1 MNRGRILAIA
11 AISIA
16 LIAIGVYVAVAVDV
30 SGILPRPGAQR
41 AELVD
46 QLFRVML
53 GVSAVIFLVVE
64 GGLVYAV
71 LRFRRQPG
79 DQEDGPP
86 IHGNTALEIV
96 WTLIPVVIVVSISL
110 YSYQV
115 LTKSELPGENPLVI
129 EVVGRQFSWQFTYP
143 ESGVTS
149 SVLHLPLNREAHLQI
164 TSEDVIHS
172 FYVPQFR
179 VKRDATPGRIS
190 DLTLRPVRTGTYQ
203 VQCAELCGPGHAGMV
218 TDAIVETPEEFE
230 SWLSSQRA
238 TAEQPLD
245 SVDGQRALFVAQG
258 CGACHTL
265 ADAGAEGQ
273 VGPDLDGI
281 GERAGE
287 RVPGMDAPAYI
298 RQSILDP
305 NANVVEGFPEGVM
318 PQDFAERLSDEEI
331 NALVQYLLKR

>member
-1 MNRGRILAIA
+1 LNRGRILAIA

-16 LIAIGVYVAVAVDV
+16 LIAVGVYVAVAVDV

-53 GVSAVIFLVVE
+53 GVSAVIFLIVE

-143 ESGVTS
+143 DAGVTAA
-149 SVLHLPLNREAHLQI
+149 VLHLPLNREAHLQI

-179 VKRDATPGRIS
+179 VKRDATPGRVS

-203 VQCAELCGPGHAGMV
+203 VQCAELCGPGHASMV

-230 SWLSSQRA
+230 SWLSSQQA
-238 TAEQPLD
+238 AAELPLD
-245 SVDGQRALFVAQG
+245 SVEGQRGLFLAQG

-265 ADAGAEGQ
+265 TDAGAEGQ
-273 VGPDLDGI
+273 VGPDLDGV
-281 GERAGE
+281 GQRAGE
-287 RVPGMDAPAYI
+287 RLPGLDAQAYI

-305 NANVVEGFPEGVM
+305 NAYVVEGFPEGVM
-318 PQDFAERLSDEEI
+318 PQNFGEKLSNDEI
-331 NALVQYLLKR
+331 NALVQFLLKQ

>member
-11 AISIA
+11 TVSIA
-16 LIAIGVYVAVAVDV
+16 LIAIGFFVATAVDV
-30 SGILPRPGAQR
+30 SGLLPRPGAQR

-46 QLFRVML
+46 ELFRVML
-53 GVSAVIFLVVE
+53 GISAVIFLIVE

-96 WTLIPVVIVVSISL
+96 WTLIPVIIVVGISL

-115 LTKSELPGENPLVI
+115 LTDAEATGENALVV
-129 EVVGRQFSWQFTYP
+129 EVVGRQFSWEFTYP
-143 ESGVTS
+143 EAGITS
-149 SVLHLPLNREAHLQI
+149 SVLHLPLNRQAHLQI

-190 DLTLRPVRTGTYQ
+190 DLTIRPVRTGTYQ
-203 VQCAELCGPGHAGMV
+203 VECAELCGPGHAAMV
-218 TDAIVETPEEFE
+218 TEAIVETPEEFE
-230 SWLSSQRA
+230 GWLNDQRA
-238 TAEQPLD
+238 QAELPLET
-245 SVDGQRALFVAQG
+245 VEGQRALFIAQG

-265 ADAGAEGQ
+265 TDAGPEGK

-281 GERAGE
+281 GERAGG
-287 RVPGMDAPAYI
+287 RVQGLDAQEYI

-305 NANVVEGFPEGVM
+305 NAHVVEGFPEGIM
-318 PQDFAERLSDEEI
+318 PQNFGEKLSDEQI
-331 NALVQYLLKR
+331 NALVDYLLGQ